1 MSTSKK
7 VSLAFINIM
16 SIAYGIYFCLFI
28 RDLKSPLKTIQPWD
42 FVFCQMKDEVVWDYW
57 IWRVQYT
64 SEDWFVLRWGHV
76 PLIPA
81 NNEYWLHEPFKD
93 WLSFSSVE
101 CYRPLYN

>member
-1 MSTSKK
+1 MSTSNK
-7 VSLAFINIM
+7 VSLTFIIIM
-16 SIAYGIYFCLFI
+16 SIAYVIYFCLFI

-93 WLSFSSVE
+93 WLMFSKVD
-101 CYRPLYN
+101 CYRALYN